1 MHWKPM
7 NLRILHINKSD
18 PFIPTKV
25 LTEYFG
31 LTNPALST
39 IDRLMI
45 QNALKLIENTEWEI
59 SKVKEQETMISMLFI
74 KNKIEHDE
82 SDKELV

>member
-1 MHWKPM
+1 MHWNPM
-7 NLRILHINKSD
+7 NLRILHIDKND
-18 PFIPTKV
+18 PFISTKV
-25 LTEYFG
+25 LIKYFG
-31 LTNPALST
+31 LTNPALNT
-39 IDRLMI
+39 IDRLLI